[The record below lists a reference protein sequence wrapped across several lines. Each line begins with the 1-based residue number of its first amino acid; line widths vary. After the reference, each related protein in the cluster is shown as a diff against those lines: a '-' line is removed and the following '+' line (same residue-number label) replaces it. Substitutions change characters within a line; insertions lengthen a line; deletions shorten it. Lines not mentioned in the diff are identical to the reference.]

1 MSARAWIVLLA
12 LVLPLALLAGAYL
25 EDAWRRSHR
34 PPPRTPAQP
43 AQPTR
48 RSLR

>member
-12 LVLPLALLAGAYL
+12 IVLPLALLAGAYL
-25 EDAWRRSHR
+25 DEVRRRSHR
-34 PPPRTPAQP
+34 PSLRP

>member
-12 LVLPLALLAGAYL
+12 LMHLALLVAGAYL
-25 EDAWRRSHR
+25 GDAWRRSHR
-34 PPPRTPAQP
+34 PPLRPAQP
-43 AQPTR
+43 AQPSR

>member
-1 MSARAWIVLLA
+1 MSTRAWIALLA
-12 LVLPLALLAGAYL
+12 IVIPLALLAGAYL

-34 PPPRTPAQP
+34 PPLRP

>member
-1 MSARAWIVLLA
+1 MSARAIVLLA

-25 EDAWRRSHR
+25 DEVRRRSHR

-43 AQPTR
+43 TR

>member
-1 MSARAWIVLLA
+1 MSARAWIALLA
-12 LVLPLALLAGAYL
+12 LVLPLAVACI

-34 PPPRTPAQP
+34 TPPRTPAP

>member
-12 LVLPLALLAGAYL
+12 LVIPLALMAGAYL
-25 EDAWRRSHR
+25 ADAWRRSHR

-43 AQPTR
+43 TR

>member
-1 MSARAWIVLLA
+1 MSARARIVLLA

-34 PPPRTPAQP
+34 PPPTP